1 MLTVT
6 INTMYERIGQS
17 GEQNHD
23 LINEGVIYKDNERNE
38 GI

>member
-1 MLTVT
+1 MLTVN

-17 GEQNHD
+17 AEQNHD
-23 LINEGVIYKDNERNE
+23 LINEGAIHKDNERNE